1 MYIRGKEKSNEVY
14 FCLFLNIQ
22 INKKERKIKN
32 NSIRNGLSLSHKKNN
47 KYKQRDKREKKK
59 IYFLCAYK
67 YYIYVYVIYIII
79 KLKIKLFLIKCQR
92 SSL

>member
-32 NSIRNGLSLSHKKNN
+32 NSIRNGLSLSHKK
-47 KYKQRDKREKKK
+47 K
-59 IYFLCAYK
+59 
-67 YYIYVYVIYIII
+67 
-79 KLKIKLFLIKCQR
+79 
-92 SSL
+92 